1 VEPQQDC
8 EELKRRIQ
16 ELENEVL
23 LRNQADEMLRK
34 SEERY
39 RMIFNY
45 SPLGIVQFDRYGLII
60 DCNERFVEIMGSVME
75 RLIGFNMVESLRDER
90 MRLAVIAGL
99 DGKPNYFEGDYLSVT
114 GNKVV
119 PVRATYSRINS
130 DDGSFLGAV
139 GLIEDIT
146 AQRRTEEALQE
157 SREFVEKIVDSI
169 SDPIYVVDRQHR
181 YVLANDA
188 MCVLA
193 GRRREDVLCRTN
205 YDFFPTE
212 QVDIFWKKD
221 EIVFQTGQEN
231 ENEEEITDA
240 LGRTRTIVTKK
251 IRYND
256 KAENKFIVGVIRD
269 ITERKKAE
277 LALQATH
284 RELMDIVEFLPDA
297 TVVIDREKR
306 VILWN
311 HAMEE
316 MSGLK
321 KDQVLGKGDYAY
333 SVPFYGKRK
342 PMLIDLVMTEGSD
355 IEKQYDFVER
365 IGNTICGEVFV
376 PGAYQGKGAYLWSTA
391 APLMDR
397 NGSIAGFIQSIR
409 NVSDRKRAEQALKQS
424 EEKYRQ
430 LFETVSDAILVFD
443 AKTRRFI
450 DVNERALRL
459 YGYSR
464 DEFLEMKHTDITAEI
479 DSSERS
485 IKETLAGMS
494 AYVPLRYHRNK
505 DGTVFPVEIS
515 SSTFLLPGCRVLCGV
530 VRDIT
535 ERRKAEEELGRYR
548 GHLEE
553 LVNERTAELASVNDR
568 LRLEIEERQRAE
580 EALKLFAYSIAHDL
594 KSPAVGIHG
603 LTIRLKKKYGNL
615 LDETGR
621 CYCDNLVSTSEH
633 IEALVDK
640 INDYIVTKVN
650 RPIFE
655 EMNLKEI
662 LQVLRDEFSVE
673 FGIRRID
680 WSAPCNDKIIRADRL
695 SFQRVFRN
703 FIDNSLKYGGHRL
716 SKISIGHEESADF
729 HILSISDNG
738 KGLKREDCEK
748 IFAPFQRHETSRG
761 VKGAGLGLTIIK
773 EIAEQHGGKVWVDP
787 DPLEGITFYI
797 SIRKDLKD
805 QRWIL
810 PAQDQSDKKTSS
822 RLGEEV
828 SKLR

>member
-1 VEPQQDC
+1 MELQQDC
-8 EELKRRIQ
+8 ENLKKRIQ

-23 LRNQADEMLRK
+23 LRDQADAMLRK

-45 SPLGIVQFDRYGLII
+45 SPLGIVHFDSHGRII
-60 DCNERFVEIMGSVME
+60 DCNESFVEIMGSAMDK
-75 RLIGFNMVESLRDER
+75 LIGFNMVESLLDER
-90 MRLAVIAGL
+90 MRSAVIAGL
-99 DGKPNYFEGDYLSVT
+99 EGKPNYFEGDYLSVT
-114 GNKVV
+114 GNKVL
-119 PVRATYSRINS
+119 PVRAMYNRINS
-130 DDGSFLGAV
+130 DDGSFLGAM

-146 AQRRTEEALQE
+146 EQRRTEEALQE
-157 SREFVEKIVDSI
+157 SRDFVEKIVDSI
-169 SDPIYVVDRQHR
+169 SDPLYVVDRQHR

-188 MCVLA
+188 MCALA
-193 GRRREDVLCRTN
+193 GRSREHVLGRTN
-205 YDFFPTE
+205 YDFFPGA

-221 EIVFQTGQEN
+221 EIVFQTGEEN

-240 LGRTRTIVTKK
+240 LWRTRTIVTKK
-251 IRYND
+251 ILYKD

-297 TVVIDREKR
+297 TVVIDREKK

-311 HAMEE
+311 HAMEA

-321 KDQVLGKGDYAY
+321 KEQVLGKGDYEY
-333 SVPFYGKRK
+333 SVPFYGRRK
-342 PMLIDLVMTEGSD
+342 PMLIDLVMAAGSD
-355 IEKQYDFVER
+355 IERQYDFVER
-365 IGNTICGEVFV
+365 IGNTVCGEVFV

-391 APLMDR
+391 APLLDR
-397 NGSIAGFIQSIR
+397 NGSVIGFIQSIR
-409 NVSDRKRAEQALKQS
+409 NISDRKRAEQALKQS

-443 AKTRRFI
+443 ADTRRFI
-450 DVNERALRL
+450 DVNERALGL

-464 DEFLEMKHTDITAEI
+464 DEFLGMKHTDITAEI
-479 DSSERS
+479 DLSNLSV
-485 IKETLAGMS
+485 KETLAGTS
-494 AYVPLRYHRNK
+494 SYVPLRYHRKN

-515 SSTFLLPGCRVLCGV
+515 CSTFLLPGCRVLCGV

-535 ERRKAEEELGRYR
+535 ERRKVDEELGRYR
-548 GHLEE
+548 DHLKE
-553 LVNERTAELASVNDR
+553 LVNERTAELANVNNR
-568 LRLEIEERQRAE
+568 LRLEIEERERAE
-580 EALKLFAYSIAHDL
+580 EALKMFAYSIAHDL

-603 LTIRLKKKYGNL
+603 LTNRLKRKYGNL

-621 CYCDNLVSTSEH
+621 CYCDNLVRTSEH
-633 IEALVDK
+633 IAALVDK

-655 EMNLKEI
+655 EMNLKEL
-662 LQVLRDEFSVE
+662 LQVMRDEFSVE
-673 FGIRRID
+673 FDIRRID
-680 WSAPCNDKIIRADRL
+680 WSAPQGDKIIRADRL

-703 FIDNSLKYGGHRL
+703 LIDNSLKYGGERL
-716 SKISIGHEESADF
+716 SKISVGHEESADF
-729 HILSISDNG
+729 HILSISDDG
-738 KGLKREDCEK
+738 KGLKIADCEK

-761 VKGAGLGLTIIK
+761 VKGAGLGLTIVK

-787 DPLEGITFYI
+787 GPVEGITFYI

-805 QRWIL
+805 QTR
-810 PAQDQSDKKTSS
+810 KKTSP
-822 RLGEEV
+822 RFREEV

>member
-8 EELKRRIQ
+8 GQLKRRIQ
-16 ELENEVL
+16 ELENEIL

-45 SPLGIVQFDRYGLII
+45 SPLGTVHFDSHGRII
-60 DCNERFVEIMGSVME
+60 DCNERFVEIMGSSMDK
-75 RLIGFNMVESLRDER
+75 LIGFNLVESLRDER
-90 MRLAVIAGL
+90 MRSAINAGL
-99 DGKPNYFEGDYLSVT
+99 EGKPNYFEGDYLSVT
-114 GNKVV
+114 GNRLV
-119 PVRATYSRINS
+119 PVRAMCSRINS

-139 GLIEDIT
+139 GLVEDIT
-146 AQRRTEEALQE
+146 AQRLTEEALQE
-157 SREFVEKIVDSI
+157 SKEFIEKIVNSI

-188 MCVLA
+188 MCALA
-193 GRRREDVLCRTN
+193 GRRREDVLGRTN
-205 YDFFPTE
+205 YDFFPGE
-212 QVDIFWKKD
+212 QVDIFWNKD
-221 EIVFQTGQEN
+221 EIVFQTGEEN

-251 IRYND
+251 ICYYD

-284 RELMDIVEFLPDA
+284 RELQDIVEFLPDA

-316 MSGLK
+316 MTGLR
-321 KDQVLGKGDYAY
+321 KDEVLGKGDYIYA
-333 SVPFYGKRK
+333 VPFYGKRK
-342 PMLIDLVMTEGSD
+342 PMLIDLVMCQGSE
-355 IEKQYDFVER
+355 IGGQYDFIER
-365 IGNTICGEVFV
+365 IGRTVCSEVFV

-391 APLMDR
+391 APLLDR
-397 NGSIAGFIQSIR
+397 NGSITGFIQSIR
-409 NVSDRKRAEQALKQS
+409 NISDRKLAEQALKQS

-430 LFETVSDAILVFD
+430 LFETVSDAIVVFD
-443 AKTRRFI
+443 AQTRRFI
-450 DVNERALRL
+450 DVNERALGL
-459 YGYSR
+459 YDYSR
-464 DEFLEMKHTDITAEI
+464 DEFLELKHADISAEK
-479 DSSERS
+479 DLSDFS
-485 IKETLAGMS
+485 IKETLAGT
-494 AYVPLRYHRNK
+494 AAFVPLRYHRKK

-515 SSTFLLPGCRVLCGV
+515 SSTFVLPGGRVLCGV

-535 ERRKAEEELGRYR
+535 ERRKVEEELGRYR

-553 LVNERTAELASVNDR
+553 LVNERTAELADVNDR
-568 LRLEIEERQRAE
+568 LRLEIEERERAE

-603 LTIRLKKKYGNL
+603 LTNRLRSKYGNL

-621 CYCDNLVSTSEH
+621 CYCDNLVSTAEH
-633 IEALVDK
+633 IAALVDK

-655 EMNLKEI
+655 NIDLREVLR
-662 LQVLRDEFSVE
+662 VLRDEFAVE
-673 FGIRRID
+673 FTLRRID
-680 WSAPCNDKIIRADRL
+680 WSAPQRDTTIRADRL
-695 SFQRVFRN
+695 SLQRVFRN
-703 FIDNSLKYGGHRL
+703 FIDNSLKYGGEHL
-716 SKISIGHEESADF
+716 SKISVVHEESPDF
-729 HILSISDNG
+729 HIFSVSDNG
-738 KGLKREDCEK
+738 RGLKKADCEK
-748 IFAPFQRHETSRG
+748 IFAPFQRHESSRS

-787 DPLEGITFYI
+787 RSPDGITFYI
-797 SIRKDLKD
+797 SIRKELKD
-805 QRWIL
+805 QDL
-810 PAQDQSDKKTSS
+810 VGS
-822 RLGEEV
+822 R
-828 SKLR
+828 SNR